1 MNSKIS
7 NEVKLE
13 KYENI
18 SKIKIFPL
26 FLSEFSYLIIVAII
40 SSFILIFPSYHETTK
55 YYSNSVS
62 SWNSSLDPLIFTHLS
77 DIHITNFKD
86 INHYKTLFLT
96 EKKLKPNFN
105 LLTGD
110 IADNYNRPSFPKV
123 GKQNQKDWENYKDL
137 LDTVLNNETIL
148 DVAGNHDMFGVI
160 SPLDEEYGYLDVS
173 KVFTRNNTKTLE
185 DFWLKTVNIEG
196 ITFIL
201 LHPFSFPM
209 VHPPYN
215 FYPHPSKQFLDL
227 LEDTINEVG
236 PCSIL
241 THYSVDIFGHEKNKN
256 GNSFKDIIKNENV
269 QYIFTGHSH
278 PSKFMIKHHKY
289 GGLEFIGTS
298 MKKTNDLGLVTIDNG
313 RLVYN
318 RVDLDENKFQTYFMT
333 HPTPIEQLSKSH
345 NFNEKKTEIRVISYK
360 NDIEDNLYISGD
372 FNGKLEFRRILKNG
386 AKLYSMPMN
395 IKSDGEYEIILKTP
409 GCEIK
414 RKFYVGDNIELSG
427 EQEDYYNTL
436 SRLILPL
443 GIIIIFFLLIITF
456 PLKILDFSFIDNWIL
471 EKEKGKNYYW
481 ILCFFLC
488 PFILNYRININIP
501 IYFRIIL
508 FISCFYPLLL
518 PFHFF
523 APIKGYIGY
532 SFLCFY
538 LIKYQIIYDEW
549 SIFFNILYFL
559 LIISPITLVVSVFR
573 FRKSCF
579 YIFQFIYLYLLFIIA
594 CVINFRFAGESVN
607 LTLLFFHP
615 CFVIVP
621 IILNV
626 LLYISLKRYNKLHP
640 ENEYEFNMD
649 INSINNERNSILSKN
664 SDFSNKEEFQNEII
678 PSEI

>member
-1 MNSKIS
+1 MNFKTS

-62 SWNSSLDPLIFTHLS
+62 SWNSSLDPLIFTHIS

-110 IADNYNRPSFPKV
+110 IADNYNKPSFPKV

-607 LTLLFFHP
+607 LTLLFFQP

-649 INSINNERNSILSKN
+649 INSINNERNSI
-664 SDFSNKEEFQNEII
+664 I
-678 PSEI
+678 